1 MERQLL
7 LGIDIGTSSSKGI
20 LTDQAGKIMASAVVE
35 HDTLELQPGFFEHD
49 ADGVWVHDCWELIRQ
64 LKEEAGAKAEEIGSI
79 CVSAIGPCV
88 LPVDR
93 DGNPLCHA
101 ILYGI
106 DTRAQEE
113 IRELNLRYGEEFF
126 VKHCGNT
133 LSTQAA
139 GPKILWLKRHRPEV
153 FEQAACFMTS
163 TTYLVYR
170 LTGESVIDYYTACAG
185 FTPLFDYE
193 HMCWDPE
200 MCRELGCLGRLPEL
214 RWTTEG
220 AGKVTSEAAEIF
232 GLTAGTRVCVGTCDA
247 AAEAVSVGVVDP
259 GQTMLMIGSTAFLIS
274 VLDKPARSEALWS
287 APFLFPGTYALL
299 GGMGCAGSLT
309 KWFLSELAGEIPQ
322 RATALGKNP
331 YTLLAEQAAL
341 APAGCQGL
349 IVLPYFCGERTP
361 INDPQASGVIFGL
374 KLLHRQEH
382 LYRAVLEGVALGIR
396 DNLQAM
402 ADCGHQVRDLYTVG
416 GGAQNRLWLQII
428 SDVTQCTQTLRQ
440 TTIGAA
446 YGDAFLAGVAVGVI
460 ENRKDIEHWIDQK
473 GVIQPQS
480 ENCLLYNEIF
490 YQYRSLYRSL
500 RGMMHQEGNIEQ

>member
-1 MERQLL
+1 MVRHLL

-20 LTDQAGKIMASAVVE
+20 LADPTGGIIASAAVE
-35 HDTLELQPGFFEHD
+35 HDTMELYPGFFEHD
-49 ADGVWVHDCWELIRQ
+49 ADGVWIHDCRELIGQ
-64 LKEEAGAKAEEIGSI
+64 LKEAADVKAEEIRSM

-93 DGNPLCHA
+93 EGKPLCNA

-113 IRELNLRYGEEFF
+113 IQELNLRYGEDFF

-139 GPKILWLKRHRPEV
+139 GPKILWLRRHRPEV
-153 FEQAACFMTS
+153 FERAACFMTS

-185 FTPLFDYE
+185 FTPLFDYD
-193 HMCWDPE
+193 HMCWDRK
-200 MCRELGCLGRLPEL
+200 MCWELGVLDRLPEL
-214 RWTTEG
+214 RWTTEE
-220 AGKVTSEAAEIF
+220 AGRVTPEAAEFF
-232 GLTAGTRVCVGTCDA
+232 GLAAGTRVCVGTCDA
-247 AAEAVSVGVVDP
+247 AAEAVSVGVVDS
-259 GQTMLMIGSTAFLIS
+259 GQTMLMMGSTAFLIS

-287 APFLFPGTYALL
+287 APFLFPDTYALL
-299 GGMGCAGSLT
+299 GGMGSAGSLT
-309 KWFLSELAGEIPQ
+309 KWFLTELAGE
-322 RATALGKNP
+322 TAREAADIGDNP
-331 YTLLAEQAAL
+331 YALLAEKAAR

-361 INDPQASGVIFGL
+361 INDPQAKGVIYGL

-396 DNLQAM
+396 DNFQAM
-402 ADCGHQVRDLYTVG
+402 ADCGHQVRDCYTVG

-428 SDVTQCTQTLRQ
+428 SDVTQCTQALQQ
-440 TTIGAA
+440 TTIGAS
-446 YGDAFLAGVAVGVI
+446 YGDAFLAGVGSGLIEKRQDIGFWIEQKDVI
-460 ENRKDIEHWIDQK
+460 R
-473 GVIQPQS
+473 PQT
-480 ENCLLYNEIF
+480 EYRLLYDEKF
-490 YQYRSLYRSL
+490 DQYRTLYCSL
-500 RGMMHQEGNIEQ
+500 RGMMHQEAPSE